1 MRVLIYG
8 INYYP
13 ELTGI
18 GKYTGE
24 MAQWLSEKGVS
35 VRVVT
40 APPYYPD
47 WKIGDGYSGSK
58 YTFENI
64 DGINVWRC
72 PLWIPNQK
80 NGFKRVLH
88 LLSFAASSFP
98 IMLRQIFWK
107 PDVLIVVE
115 PTFFCVLPSLMIAKL
130 SRAKSWLHIQD
141 FEIDAG
147 FEMKFLSGKVLYRL
161 IKQIEKFVMKSFDR
175 ISTISS
181 KMIDRLANHNI
192 PSEKCVL
199 FPNWV
204 DIEKIYPLDKCDI
217 FRKEWGVK
225 NDAVIVLYAGN
236 MGEKQG
242 LEIIIETAKK
252 LKDEPNIQFVL
263 CGNGA
268 AREGLVRAA
277 HGMKNIRFL
286 PVQPLE
292 KFNRLLNTADIHLLP
307 QRRDAEDLVMPSKLT
322 GIFACGGIVIATARK
337 DTELA
342 NVVLQAGGMVCIP
355 GDSSGIVKMIK
366 EIASNPIFQ
375 TGMRLKSRNYAESN
389 LSKNTILNKFYNELG
404 NIIPKR
410 NIQNKGV
417 RVK

>member
-1 MRVLIYG
+1 MMRVLIHG

-24 MAQWLSEKGVS
+24 MALWLSEKGAS

-47 WKIGDGYSGSK
+47 WKIGDGYSCSK

-64 DGINVWRC
+64 DGIDVWRC
-72 PLWIPNQK
+72 PLWIPK
-80 NGFKRVLH
+80 EKTGFKRVLH
-88 LLSFAASSFP
+88 LLSFAASSLP

-115 PTFFCVLPSLMIAKL
+115 PTFFCVPPSLMVAKL
-130 SRAKSWLHIQD
+130 SGAKSWLHIQD

-147 FEMKFLSGKVLYRL
+147 FEMKILSGKVLYRL
-161 IKQIEKFVMKSFDR
+161 IKQVERFVMKSFDR
-175 ISTISS
+175 ISTISR
-181 KMIDRLANHNI
+181 KMLERLANHNI

-204 DIEKIYPLDKCDI
+204 DIEKICPLGECDF
-217 FRKEWGVK
+217 FRKEWEVK
-225 NDAVIVLYAGN
+225 DDTVIVLYAGN

-252 LKDEPNIQFVL
+252 LEDDSNIQFVL
-263 CGNGA
+263 CGHGA
-268 AREGLVRAA
+268 ARKRLVREAY
-277 HGMKNIRFL
+277 GMKNIRFL
-286 PVQPLE
+286 PVQPFN
-292 KFNRLLNTADIHLLP
+292 KFNQLLNTADIHLLP
-307 QRRDAEDLVMPSKLT
+307 QRRDTEDLVMPSKLT

-342 NVVLQAGGMVCIP
+342 NVVQAAEGMVCTP
-355 GDSSGIVKMIK
+355 GDSSEMATLIK
-366 EIASNPIFQ
+366 SLAAKEEANS
-375 TGMRLKSRNYAESN
+375 GMRIKARNYAELN
-389 LSKNTILNKFYNELG
+389 LSKEAILSKFYDEL
-404 NIIPKR
+404 
-410 NIQNKGV
+410 
-417 RVK
+417 VKTLPQ